1 MFVSDFN
8 KPLILQS
15 DFSLLLDVHNPLFD
29 EARGRLSAFA
39 ELEKSPEHIHTYRMS
54 PLSLWNAASAGLTS
68 ESILETLSLYSR
80 FPVPPSVRAYI
91 ESTVSKFGK
100 IVLIDGGEGK
110 IEIQIEDE
118 RVRREILSQKTII
131 RLIAEENG
139 KLFVPLLNRGFLKQ
153 ALIDIGYPTED
164 KAPLVDGEPL
174 ELSLRTPTA
183 ASGKPFRIRD
193 YQAQADAVK
202 AFYRPNTPGT
212 GYGVV
217 VLPCGSGKTV
227 VGIGVLNELQCAA
240 LILTTNISAVRQWKE
255 ELLDKTTL
263 SADQI
268 GEYSGETKE
277 IKDITVATY
286 QILTWRGGSGEE
298 FPHFSVFMKRN
309 WGLIIYD
316 EVHLL
321 PAPVF
326 RITAEIQAMRRLG
339 LTATLIRE
347 DGREKDVFSLVGPKR
362 YDVPWKDLEQSGWIA
377 SAECVEIRIGL
388 PQEDQIAYAV
398 AGKRGKYR
406 IASENRLK
414 LDVMKKLVAR
424 HSGESIIVIGQYL
437 SQLQSAAEV
446 LNAPLINGQTPTALR
461 EECTAD
467 KRTNTDGFTGR
478 TLQPLQSRRGE
489 NHCRFKGCQLRYR
502 LAGRFRRYPNFRNLR
517 LPTGGSTASRP
528 HSPPEG
534 AKSVF
539 LLADFRRNRRRNL
552 CCQPSEVPHRTRL
565 QIFIGV

>member
-193 YQAQADAVK
+193 YQADAVK

-461 EECTAD
+461 EE
-467 KRTNTDGFTGR
+467 
-478 TLQPLQSRRGE
+478 LYS
-489 NHCRFKGCQLRYR
+489 RFKAGEVKIIVVSKVANFAIDLPDASVAVQISGTFGSRQEEAQRLGRILRPKEQKAFFYSLISDGTVEETFAANR
-502 LAGRFRRYPNFRNLR
+502 QKFLIEQGYKYSLEFD
-517 LPTGGSTASRP
+517 
-528 HSPPEG
+528 SP
-534 AKSVF
+534 
-539 LLADFRRNRRRNL
+539 
-552 CCQPSEVPHRTRL
+552 
-565 QIFIGV
+565 

>member
-193 YQAQADAVK
+193 YQADAVK

-240 LILTTNISAVRQWKE
+240 LILTTNISAVHQWKA

-277 IKDITVATY
+277 IREITVATY
-286 QILTWRGGSGEE
+286 QILTWRGGVGEE

-377 SAECVEIRIGL
+377 SAECVEIRIAL

-424 HSGESIIVIGQYL
+424 HCGESIIVIGQYL

-446 LNAPLINGQTPTALR
+446 LNAPLITGQTPTALR
-461 EECTAD
+461 EELY
-467 KRTNTDGFTGR
+467 R
-478 TLQPLQSRRGE
+478 
-489 NHCRFKGCQLRYR
+489 RFKAGEVKTIVVSKVANFAIDLPDASVAVQISGSFGSRQEEAQRLGRILRPKEQKAFFYSLISDGTVEETFAANR
-502 LAGRFRRYPNFRNLR
+502 QKFLIEQGYKYSLEFD
-517 LPTGGSTASRP
+517 
-528 HSPPEG
+528 SP
-534 AKSVF
+534 
-539 LLADFRRNRRRNL
+539 
-552 CCQPSEVPHRTRL
+552 
-565 QIFIGV
+565 

>member
-174 ELSLRTPTA
+174 KLSLRTPTA

-193 YQAQADAVK
+193 YQADAVK

-212 GYGVV
+212 GYGIV

-240 LILTTNISAVRQWKE
+240 LILTTNISAVRQWKA

-461 EECTAD
+461 EE
-467 KRTNTDGFTGR
+467 
-478 TLQPLQSRRGE
+478 LYS
-489 NHCRFKGCQLRYR
+489 RFKAGEVKIIVVSKVANFAIDLPDASVAIQISGTFGSRQEEAQRLGRILRPKEQKAFFYSLISDGTVEETFAANR
-502 LAGRFRRYPNFRNLR
+502 QKFLIEQGYKYSLEFD
-517 LPTGGSTASRP
+517 
-528 HSPPEG
+528 SP
-534 AKSVF
+534 
-539 LLADFRRNRRRNL
+539 
-552 CCQPSEVPHRTRL
+552 
-565 QIFIGV
+565 

>member
-193 YQAQADAVK
+193 YQADAVK

-212 GYGVV
+212 GYGIV

-240 LILTTNISAVRQWKE
+240 LILTTNISAVRQWKA

-461 EECTAD
+461 EELYSSFKAGEVKIIVVSKVANFAIDLPDASVAIQISGTFGSRQEEAQRLGRILRP
-467 KRTNTDGFTGR
+467 KEQKAFFYSLISDGTVEETFAANRQKFLIEQGYKYS
-478 TLQPLQSRRGE
+478 LE
-489 NHCRFKGCQLRYR
+489 FD
-502 LAGRFRRYPNFRNLR
+502 
-517 LPTGGSTASRP
+517 
-528 HSPPEG
+528 SP
-534 AKSVF
+534 
-539 LLADFRRNRRRNL
+539 
-552 CCQPSEVPHRTRL
+552 
-565 QIFIGV
+565 

>member
-1 MFVSDFN
+1 MFVSDFS

-29 EARGRLSAFA
+29 EARARLSAFA

-193 YQAQADAVK
+193 YQADAVK

-461 EECTAD
+461 EE
-467 KRTNTDGFTGR
+467 
-478 TLQPLQSRRGE
+478 LYS
-489 NHCRFKGCQLRYR
+489 RFKAGEVKIIVVSKVANFAIDLPDASVAIQISGTFGSRQEEAQRLGRILRPKEQKAFFYSLISDGTVEETFAANR
-502 LAGRFRRYPNFRNLR
+502 QKFLIEQGYKYSLEFD
-517 LPTGGSTASRP
+517 
-528 HSPPEG
+528 SP
-534 AKSVF
+534 
-539 LLADFRRNRRRNL
+539 
-552 CCQPSEVPHRTRL
+552 
-565 QIFIGV
+565 

>member
-29 EARGRLSAFA
+29 EARARLSAFA

-193 YQAQADAVK
+193 YQADAVK

-461 EECTAD
+461 EE
-467 KRTNTDGFTGR
+467 
-478 TLQPLQSRRGE
+478 LYS
-489 NHCRFKGCQLRYR
+489 RFKAGEVKIIVVSKVANFAIDLPDASVAIQISGTFGSRQEEAQRLGRILRPKEQKAFFYSLISDGTVEETFAANR
-502 LAGRFRRYPNFRNLR
+502 QKFLIEQGYKYSLEFD
-517 LPTGGSTASRP
+517 
-528 HSPPEG
+528 SP
-534 AKSVF
+534 
-539 LLADFRRNRRRNL
+539 
-552 CCQPSEVPHRTRL
+552 
-565 QIFIGV
+565 